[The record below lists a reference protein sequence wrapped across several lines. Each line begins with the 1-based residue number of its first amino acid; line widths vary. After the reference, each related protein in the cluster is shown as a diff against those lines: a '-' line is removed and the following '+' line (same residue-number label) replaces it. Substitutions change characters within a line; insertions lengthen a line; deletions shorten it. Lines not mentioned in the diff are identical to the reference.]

1 MPLYELIIEGHF
13 RKLNLNFHVYSLYIC
28 YSKQNN
34 KTSNL
39 IIMKRLLSLLLLLSI
54 GQNGFSANQSLWKKA
69 SLFELS
75 TLNEATIRTKNS
87 LHYKLEI
94 STFTNLLYSSPEESS
109 SLLGTI
115 IEVPFPDGTFKS
127 YRIKATPIIPQ
138 ALQNKYPGIKT
149 WSGQGVEDP
158 SSVIYLDVTIWG
170 FHGMIFSE
178 QGTVYIDPFNPSTTE
193 FYKVY
198 WKSNALSSS
207 QIAACGFDP
216 STTENQIN
224 AAEISARVQQGGS
237 PNNVA
242 RSAGNTLRTYRAA
255 IACTGEY
262 SAYHGGTIP
271 GALSAIVTSLNRV
284 TGVYEQEVAIRLV
297 LVPNNDTLIF
307 LSSTTDPY
315 TNSNGGSMLGQ
326 NQSTVA
332 SRIGN
337 SYYDI
342 GHVFSTGGG
351 GIAGLGVICS
361 SLSKARGVTG
371 SPSPIN
377 DPFNI
382 DYVAH
387 EMGHQ
392 FGGNHTFN
400 SNTSSCSGNG
410 NSATAFE
417 PGSGTTIMAYAGIC
431 GSHNT
436 QNFSDAFFHTAS
448 FDEIFD
454 YVTLSGGS
462 TCPVSTAT
470 GNNAPVITSI
480 GSDHA
485 IPYQTPFLL
494 EGVANDPDGDPIKY
508 SWEQYDLGPAGSPS
522 VPVGN
527 APLFRS
533 IIPTTSPIRY
543 FPKLSAIVTGAT
555 SIGERLPTYA
565 RDLQFRLTVRD
576 NKLGGGGVTYE
587 EVLVTLNVINT
598 GAPFAV
604 TAPNTNVTWVGG
616 TQENVTWN
624 VVGTDLAPINAT
636 NVDIFLSTD
645 GGFTYPTTLAAGVPN
660 TGVATVTVPSIN
672 NTTARVMVRGAGNVF
687 FDISNANFTI
697 TFIQSLNENSLS
709 DVVRIYPNPSA
720 GLFNFSLAGEYRGDV
735 LVTIADMTGK
745 IVEMKSMNKN
755 GSGMVTM
762 LDLSSLPKGVYT
774 GTIST
779 SEGVKTE
786 KLVITN

>member
-1 MPLYELIIEGHF
+1 
-13 RKLNLNFHVYSLYIC
+13 
-28 YSKQNN
+28 
-34 KTSNL
+34 
-39 IIMKRLLSLLLLLSI
+39 MKRLLSLLLLLSI
-54 GQNGFSANQSLWKKA
+54 GQNGFSANQSHWKEA
-69 SLFELS
+69 PLSELS
-75 TLNEATIRTKNS
+75 TLNDATIRTKNC
-87 LHYKLEI
+87 LHYKLDI
-94 STFTNLLYSSPEESS
+94 STFTKLLYTSPDETSSKP
-109 SLLGTI
+109 GTI
-115 IEVPFPDGTFKS
+115 VEVPFPDGTFKS
-127 YRIKATPIIPQ
+127 YRLKATPIIPQ

-158 SSVIYLDVTIWG
+158 SSVIYLDVTMWG

-178 QGTVYIDPFNPSTTE
+178 QGTVYIDPFNASTNE

-198 WKSNALSSS
+198 WKSDALSSS
-207 QIAACGFDP
+207 QISACGFDP
-216 STTENQIN
+216 NTTENQIN
-224 AAEISARVQQGGS
+224 AAEIRAHVQQGGS
-237 PNNVA
+237 PSNVA
-242 RSAGNTLRTYRAA
+242 RSSGNTLRTFSTA

-262 SAYHGGTIP
+262 STFHGGTIP
-271 GALSAIVTSLNRV
+271 GVLSAIVTSLNRV
-284 TGVYEQEVAIRLV
+284 SGVYESEVSIRLT

-307 LSSTTDPY
+307 LNSATDPY
-315 TNSNGGSMLGQ
+315 TNSSGSNMLGQ
-326 NQSTVA
+326 NQATVA
-332 SRIGN
+332 ARIGN
-337 SYYDI
+337 INYDI

-351 GIAGLGVICS
+351 GIAGLGVICN
-361 SLSKARGVTG
+361 SLQKARGVTG
-371 SPSPIN
+371 LPSPIN

-400 SNTSSCSGNG
+400 SNTGGCLGNG
-410 NSATAFE
+410 NFSTAFE
-417 PGSGTTIMAYAGIC
+417 PGSGTTIMAYAGLC
-431 GSHNT
+431 ASHNT

-448 FDEIFD
+448 FDEILD

-480 GSDHA
+480 GGDHA

-494 EGVANDPDGDPIKY
+494 EGVANDPDGDSIKY
-508 SWEQYDLGPAGSPS
+508 SWEQYDLGPAGAPS
-522 VPVGN
+522 APIGN

-555 SIGERLPTYA
+555 SLGERLPTYA

-587 EVLVTLNVINT
+587 EVLITLNVINT

-604 TAPNTNVTWVGG
+604 TAPNTNITWVGG

-624 VVGTDLAPINAT
+624 VVGTDLAPISAT

-645 GGFTYPTTLAAGVPN
+645 GGFTYPTTLATGVPN

-697 TFIQSLNENSLS
+697 TNTQSLTENTLS
-709 DVVRIYPNPSA
+709 DVVRFYPNPSA
-720 GLFNFSLAGEYRGDV
+720 GLFNLSIAGEYRGDV

-745 IVEMKSMNKN
+745 MVDVKSMNKN
-755 GSGMVTM
+755 GDGMVTI

-779 SEGVKTE
+779 SEGLKTE
-786 KLVITN
+786 KLVITY

>member
-1 MPLYELIIEGHF
+1 
-13 RKLNLNFHVYSLYIC
+13 
-28 YSKQNN
+28 
-34 KTSNL
+34 
-39 IIMKRLLSLLLLLSI
+39 MKRLLSLLLLLSI
-54 GQNGFSANQSLWKKA
+54 GQNGFSANQSHWKEA
-69 SLFELS
+69 PRSELS
-75 TLNEATIRTKNS
+75 TLNDATIRTKNC
-87 LHYKLEI
+87 LHYKLDI
-94 STFTNLLYSSPEESS
+94 STFTKLLYTSPDETSSKP
-109 SLLGTI
+109 GTI
-115 IEVPFPDGTFKS
+115 VEVPFPDGTFKS
-127 YRIKATPIIPQ
+127 YRLKATPIIPQ

-158 SSVIYLDVTIWG
+158 SSVIYLDVTMWG

-178 QGTVYIDPFNPSTTE
+178 QGTVYIDPFNASTNE

-198 WKSNALSSS
+198 WKSDALSSS
-207 QIAACGFDP
+207 QISACGFDP
-216 STTENQIN
+216 NTTENQIN
-224 AAEISARVQQGGS
+224 AAEIRAHVQQGGS
-237 PNNVA
+237 PSNVA
-242 RSAGNTLRTYRAA
+242 RSSGNTLRTFSTA

-262 SAYHGGTIP
+262 STFHGGTIP
-271 GALSAIVTSLNRV
+271 GVLSAIVTSLNRV
-284 TGVYEQEVAIRLV
+284 SGVYESEVSIRLT

-307 LSSTTDPY
+307 LNSATDPY
-315 TNSNGGSMLGQ
+315 TNSSGSNMLGQ
-326 NQSTVA
+326 NQATVA
-332 SRIGN
+332 ARIGN
-337 SYYDI
+337 INYDI

-351 GIAGLGVICS
+351 GIAGLGVICN
-361 SLSKARGVTG
+361 SLQKARGVTG
-371 SPSPIN
+371 LPSPIN

-400 SNTSSCSGNG
+400 SNTGGCLGNG
-410 NSATAFE
+410 NFSTAFE
-417 PGSGTTIMAYAGIC
+417 PGSGTTIMAYAGLC
-431 GSHNT
+431 ASHNT

-448 FDEIFD
+448 FDEILD

-480 GSDHA
+480 GGDHA

-494 EGVANDPDGDPIKY
+494 EGVANDPDGDSIKY
-508 SWEQYDLGPAGSPS
+508 SWEQYDLGPAGAPS
-522 VPVGN
+522 APIGN

-555 SIGERLPTYA
+555 SLGERLPTYA

-587 EVLVTLNVINT
+587 EVLITLNVINT

-604 TAPNTNVTWVGG
+604 TAPNTNITWVGG

-624 VVGTDLAPINAT
+624 VVGTDLAPISAT

-645 GGFTYPTTLAAGVPN
+645 GGFTYPTTLATGVPN

-697 TFIQSLNENSLS
+697 TNTQSLTENTLS
-709 DVVRIYPNPSA
+709 DVVRFYPNPSA
-720 GLFNFSLAGEYRGDV
+720 GLFNLSIAGEYRGDV

-745 IVEMKSMNKN
+745 MVDVKSMNKN
-755 GSGMVTM
+755 GDGMVTI

-779 SEGVKTE
+779 SEGLKTE
-786 KLVITN
+786 KLVITY

>member
-1 MPLYELIIEGHF
+1 
-13 RKLNLNFHVYSLYIC
+13 
-28 YSKQNN
+28 
-34 KTSNL
+34 
-39 IIMKRLLSLLLLLSI
+39 MKRLLSLLLLLCI
-54 GQNGFSANQSLWKKA
+54 GQTGFSANQSLWKVA
-69 SLFELS
+69 SPSELS
-75 TLNEATIRTKNS
+75 VLKDATIRTKSS

-94 STFTNLLYSSPEESS
+94 STFTNLLYTSPDETS

-115 IEVPFPDGTFKS
+115 IEVPFPDGTFKN

-149 WSGQGVEDP
+149 WAGQGVEDP
-158 SSVIYLDVTIWG
+158 SSVIYLDVTLWG

-178 QGTVYIDPFNPSTTE
+178 QGTVFIDPYNMATNE
-193 FYKVY
+193 YYLVY

-207 QIAACGFDP
+207 PIAACGFDP
-216 STTENQIN
+216 STTENQLN
-224 AAEISARVQQGGS
+224 TAEIRAHVQQNGS
-237 PNNVA
+237 SNNVA
-242 RSAGNTLRTYRAA
+242 RSAGNTLRTYSTA

-262 SAYHGGTIP
+262 SNFHGGTIP
-271 GALSAIVTSLNRV
+271 SVLSAIVTSLNRV
-284 TGVYEQEVAIRLV
+284 TGVYEQEVAIRLE

-307 LSSTTDPY
+307 LNSATDPY
-315 TNSNGGSMLGQ
+315 SNNSGGTMLGQ

-332 SRIGN
+332 ALIGN
-337 SYYDI
+337 SNYDI

-351 GIAGLGVICS
+351 GIAGLGVICN
-361 SLSKARGVTG
+361 SLQKARGVTG

-400 SNTSSCSGNG
+400 SNTSSCAGNG
-410 NSATAFE
+410 NFSTAYE

-436 QNFSDAFFHTAS
+436 QNFSDPFFHTAS
-448 FDEIFD
+448 FDEILD

-480 GSDHA
+480 GTDHA

-508 SWEQYDLGPAGSPS
+508 SWEEYDLGPSGSPS
-522 VPVGN
+522 APSGN

-533 IIPTTSPIRY
+533 TIPSTSPIRY
-543 FPKLSAIVTGAT
+543 FPKLSAIVTGAA
-555 SIGERLPTYA
+555 SLGERLPTYA

-598 GAPFAV
+598 GAPFVV

-624 VVGTDLAPINAT
+624 VVGTDVAPINAA

-645 GGFTYPTTLAAGVPN
+645 GGYTYPTTLATGVPN

-697 TFIQSLNENSLS
+697 TSTQSLTENSLS
-709 DVVRIYPNPSA
+709 DVVRFYPNPSA
-720 GLFNFSLAGEYRGDV
+720 GLFNLSIAGEYRGDV

-745 IVEMKSMNKN
+745 IVDVKSMYKN
-755 GSGMVTM
+755 GSGMVTL
-762 LDLSSLPKGVYT
+762 LDLSSLPKGIYT

-786 KLVITN
+786 KLVIAN

>member
-1 MPLYELIIEGHF
+1 
-13 RKLNLNFHVYSLYIC
+13 
-28 YSKQNN
+28 
-34 KTSNL
+34 
-39 IIMKRLLSLLLLLSI
+39 MKKLLSLFLFLSLGHI
-54 GQNGFSANQSLWKKA
+54 GFSANQSLWKETPL
-69 SLFELS
+69 SELS
-75 TLNEATIRTKNS
+75 SLNDASIRTKNC
-87 LHYKLEI
+87 LHYKLDI
-94 STFTNLLYSSPEESS
+94 SKFTNLLYTSPDETSS
-109 SLLGTI
+109 SSGTL

-158 SSVIYLDVTIWG
+158 SSVIYLDVTLWG

-178 QGTVYIDPFNPSTTE
+178 QGTVYIDPYNMSTNE
-193 FYKVY
+193 FYLVY
-198 WKSNALSSS
+198 WKSDALSSS

-216 STTENQIN
+216 STKENQMN
-224 AAEISARVQQGGS
+224 SAEIRANVQQGGGT
-237 PNNVA
+237 NNVA
-242 RSAGNTLRTYRAA
+242 RSAGNTLRTYRTA
-255 IACTGEY
+255 ISCTGEY
-262 SAYHGGTIP
+262 STYHGGTTP
-271 GALSAIVTSLNRV
+271 GVLSAIVTSLNRV
-284 TGVYEQEVAIRLV
+284 TGVYEQEVSVRLV

-307 LSSTTDPY
+307 LNSATDPF
-315 TNSNGGSMLGQ
+315 TNNNGSTMLGQ

-332 SRIGN
+332 ARIGN
-337 SYYDI
+337 NNYDI

-361 SLSKARGVTG
+361 SMSKARGVTG

-400 SNTSSCSGNG
+400 SNISSCSGNG
-410 NSATAFE
+410 NFSTAFE

-448 FDEIFD
+448 FDEILD
-454 YVTLSGGS
+454 YTTLAVGS

-470 GNNAPVITSI
+470 GNNAPIITSI
-480 GSDHA
+480 GGDHA

-508 SWEQYDLGPAGSPS
+508 SWEEYDLGPAGSPS
-522 VPVGN
+522 APSGN

-533 IIPTTSPIRY
+533 MIPSTSPIRY
-543 FPKLSAIVTGAT
+543 FPKLSAIVTGTT
-555 SIGERLPTYA
+555 SLGERLPTYA

-598 GAPFAV
+598 GAPFIV
-604 TAPNTNVTWVGG
+604 TAPNTNITWVGG

-624 VVGTDLAPINAT
+624 VVGTDVAPISAT

-645 GGFTYPTTLAAGVPN
+645 GGYTYPTTLATGVPN
-660 TGVATVTVPSIN
+660 TGVATVTVPSIS

-697 TFIQSLNENSLS
+697 TNTQSLTENSLS
-709 DVVRIYPNPSA
+709 DVVRFYPNPSA
-720 GLFNFSLAGEYRGDV
+720 GLFNLSISGEYRGDV

-745 IVEMKSMNKN
+745 IVDVKSMSKN
-755 GSGMVTM
+755 GNGLVTL
-762 LDLSSLPKGVYT
+762 LDLSSLPKGIYT

-786 KLVITN
+786 KLVIAN